1 MTEYIIGVCN
11 TEADGVCLYRF
22 TGTEEQMKE
31 KMLEMVKQDRCTD
44 SEAWTHGTE
53 AVEDIEER
61 GLHELYAYGSYEN
74 YHIDY
79 SAIETPHI
87 ERIK

>member
-1 MTEYIIGVCN
+1 MLEVKGN
-11 TEADGVCLYRF
+11 LLEAEADG
-22 TGTEEQMKE
+22 
-31 KMLEMVKQDRCTD
+31 
-44 SEAWTHGTE
+44 
-53 AVEDIEER
+53 